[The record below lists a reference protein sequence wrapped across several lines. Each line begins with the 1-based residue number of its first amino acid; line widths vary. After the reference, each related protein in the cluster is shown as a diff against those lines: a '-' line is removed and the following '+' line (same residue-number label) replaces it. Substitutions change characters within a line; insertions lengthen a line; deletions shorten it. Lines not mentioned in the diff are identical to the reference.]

1 MSSEKSKIS
10 SEKSKIS
17 SEQLANELSKRLK
30 NYKCEGQLSMEFI
43 GSNIEIVEKE
53 SKDNIAKRL

>member
-1 MSSEKSKIS
+1 M
-10 SEKSKIS
+10 S

-30 NYKCEGQLSMEFI
+30 DYKCEGQLSMEFI

-53 SKDNIAKRL
+53 SKANVAKRL

>member
-1 MSSEKSKIS
+1 MS

-17 SEQLANELSKRLK
+17 SEQLANKLSKRLK